1 MSHNPIQF
9 YNSVSSIDAIEKVGV
24 AIAKSGMFG
33 VERVEQGFI
42 LALQCFT
49 EGLPPMELCKRYHLI
64 QGKLSMRADAMLALY
79 RERGGRVKWVK
90 YDADAAQGEWTFE
103 GQTQTISYT
112 ANDAKLAGM
121 LPAKGGGWAKFPAEM
136 LRARCISK
144 SVRMLCP
151 EVVTGTYT
159 PDEVESEYIKAPQP
173 QPERQI
179 FYQPVTVT
187 EQIIKDKEP
196 PLITIDSEKQLATTV
211 IVNVPNLIDPPKI
224 IQLPTPV
231 EGEAKTTTLANILT
245 AANLTTEGYRFLI
258 DKEWIQTSL
267 DNLAPLRL
275 DKILAKPEA
284 FLNAIRKHTAI

>member
-1 MSHNPIQF
+1 MSNNPVHF
-9 YNSVSSIDAIEKVGV
+9 YNSVSSIEAIEKVGV

-33 VERVEQGFI
+33 VERLEQGFI

-79 RERGGRVKWVK
+79 RERGGRVKWIK

-159 PDEVESEYIKAPQP
+159 PDEVEGEYIKAPQP

-187 EQIIKDKEP
+187 EQVVKHE
-196 PLITIDSEKQLATTV
+196 EQLATTV
-211 IVNVPNLIDPPKI
+211 TIDVPPLAIVTQAVE
-224 IQLPTPV
+224 LPTPIKS
-231 EGEAKTTTLANILT
+231 EAKTTTLANILT
-245 AANLTTEGYRFLI
+245 TANLTTEAYRFLI
-258 DKEWIQTSL
+258 DKQWIQTSL

-284 FLNAIRKHTAI
+284 FLNAVRKAYSCN

>member
-159 PDEVESEYIKAPQP
+159 PDEVEGEYIKAPQP
-173 QPERQI
+173 ERQI
-179 FYQPVTVT
+179 FPQVILTP
-187 EQIIKDKEP
+187 QIVKHE
-196 PLITIDSEKQLATTV
+196 EQLATTISTDIPPIA
-211 IVNVPNLIDPPKI
+211 IVTQTVE
-224 IQLPTPV
+224 LPTPV

-284 FLNAIRKHTAI
+284 FLNAIRKHTTI

>member
-1 MSHNPIQF
+1 MSNSPIHF
-9 YNSVSSIDAIEKVGV
+9 YNSVSSIEAIEKVGV

-103 GQTQTISYT
+103 GQTQNISYT

-159 PDEVESEYIKAPQP
+159 PDEVEGEYIKAPQP
-173 QPERQI
+173 QTERQI

-187 EQIIKDKEP
+187 EQVVKHE
-196 PLITIDSEKQLATTV
+196 EQLATTV
-211 IVNVPNLIDPPKI
+211 TIDVPPLANVT
-224 IQLPTPV
+224 QAVELPTPV

-284 FLNAIRKHTAI
+284 FLNAIRKHTTI

>member
-1 MSHNPIQF
+1 MSNSPIHF
-9 YNSVSSIDAIEKVGV
+9 YNSVSSIEAIEKVGV

-103 GQTQTISYT
+103 GQTQNISYT

-159 PDEVESEYIKAPQP
+159 PDEVEGEYIKAPQP

-187 EQIIKDKEP
+187 EQVVKHE
-196 PLITIDSEKQLATTV
+196 EQLATTV
-211 IVNVPNLIDPPKI
+211 TIDVPPLANVT
-224 IQLPTPV
+224 QAVELPTPV

-284 FLNAIRKHTAI
+284 FLNAIRKHTTI

>member
-1 MSHNPIQF
+1 MSNSPIHF
-9 YNSVSSIDAIEKVGV
+9 YNSVSSIEAIEKVGV

-64 QGKLSMRADAMLALY
+64 QGKLSMRADALLALY

-103 GQTQTISYT
+103 GQTQNISYT

-159 PDEVESEYIKAPQP
+159 PDEVEGEYIKAPQP

-187 EQIIKDKEP
+187 EQVVKHE
-196 PLITIDSEKQLATTV
+196 EQLATTV
-211 IVNVPNLIDPPKI
+211 TIDVPPLANVT
-224 IQLPTPV
+224 QAVELPTPV

-284 FLNAIRKHTAI
+284 FLNAIRKHTTI